1 MTDLDQLDALHAAA
15 TPGEWYQLLVSDFL
29 NEEPEDIDIRGLHG
43 ALVATALVD
52 AGLAQ
57 YRANA
62 SYIVGAHNAWPAIS
76 KELRELRVERDQL
89 IADNDRLRLALKSAV
104 EAIDEG
110 YLQDARGLYE
120 CSECGSGGTDR
131 DLITHSDECL
141 NGQLRAALSARPP
154 DAVRKYEARVKAEV
168 WQDIVAYA
176 KENGFGH
183 YAGDTDR
190 YLSVPTLM
198 ELAEAAL
205 SAPPPDAVK
214 RHEARVKEEAMRELI
229 AKADSQ
235 RSSTIAA
242 FGDVSAGDILGIAV
256 EMIEAARRESSD
268 G

>member
-89 IADNDRLRLALKSAV
+89 IADNDRLRRALEWQR
-104 EAIDEG
+104 EALDCG
-110 YLQDARGLYE
+110 YYQYPDGHWSCQE
-120 CSECGSGGTDR
+120 CSRPAPTQKEINHT
-131 DLITHSDECL
+131 DECAF
-141 NGQLRAALSARPP
+141 GQ
-154 DAVRKYEARVKAEV
+154 
-168 WQDIVAYA
+168 I
-176 KENGFGH
+176 
-183 YAGDTDR
+183 
-190 YLSVPTLM
+190 
-198 ELAEAAL
+198 EAAL

-214 RHEARVKEEAMRELI
+214 RYEARVIEEYIDQNSTACDACQHVMI
-229 AKADSQ
+229 DVTSAKAGV
-235 RSSTIAA
+235 RGHCI
-242 FGDVSAGDILGIAV
+242 AGDPEGEGSGCAHCMQEDLPRNEALVKAEVLRGVLRSAKEPWAV
-256 EMIEAARRESSD
+256 AHPDRLVSMLENMLEAASKEADRESA
-268 G
+268 